1 MNKALKMMIS
11 LGTAVAAAKAVKT
24 FTDFE
29 LSDMLG
35 YVGLEKSRSHI
46 WEKMAFFGM
55 GALAGAGAGV
65 LLAPYSGRET
75 RKKLGEG
82 MDKLATK
89 ASDAI
94 AEVREQAPE
103 LLEKV
108 TGHTGTGT
116 HHRTPITTGN
126 QGMR

>member
-24 FTDFE
+24 FTNFSLD
-29 LSDMLG
+29 DALG
-35 YVGLEKSRSHI
+35 YAGLERNRSHI

-75 RKKLGEG
+75 RAKIGDG
-82 MDKLATK
+82 VDKLATK
-89 ASDAI
+89 ATEAISDLK
-94 AEVREQAPE
+94 EQAPE
-103 LLEKV
+103 LLGKV
-108 TGHTGTGT
+108 TGRGERGDVP
-116 HHRTPITTGN
+116 HRIAGN
-126 QGMR
+126 QGSS